1 MFGSMRFGSCALA
14 ITFFSATLGA
24 QAKTSLRP
32 QCTMPDT
39 TKEWFKLQRE
49 WLDDSKHAWTNDTLR
64 AAVMKAA
71 GLDVSK
77 PAPVQYGWTT
87 LESPAR
93 DSASAAILKPM
104 MGRGSAWPTRG
115 IAGAAGAHA
124 AFLLI
129 LRDSSLE
136 NAGMHKFMEAGL
148 GEAFETETAML
159 EDRTRVRAGRGQ
171 LYGTVLKEGRDGR
184 LTPAR
189 IEDSSHVE
197 LRRETAWLPPLKQSV
212 CAAAAGLSS
221 R

>member
-1 MFGSMRFGSCALA
+1 MKLAAVALVLAASTLAAQGKNVKCA
-14 ITFFSATLGA
+14 
-24 QAKTSLRP
+24 
-32 QCTMPDT
+32 MPDT

-64 AAVMKAA
+64 TAVMKAA
-71 GLDVSK
+71 GLDPSK
-77 PAPVQYGWTT
+77 AAPVQYGWTT
-87 LESPAR
+87 LESPTQDPAF
-93 DSASAAILKPM
+93 AAILKPM
-104 MGRGSAWPTRG
+104 MGRGSVFPTRG
-115 IAGAAGAHA
+115 IVGAAGAHA

-171 LYGTVLKEGRDGR
+171 LYGTVLKAGADGK
-184 LTPAR
+184 LIPVR

-212 CAAAAGLSS
+212 CAAANGKSS
-221 R
+221 H